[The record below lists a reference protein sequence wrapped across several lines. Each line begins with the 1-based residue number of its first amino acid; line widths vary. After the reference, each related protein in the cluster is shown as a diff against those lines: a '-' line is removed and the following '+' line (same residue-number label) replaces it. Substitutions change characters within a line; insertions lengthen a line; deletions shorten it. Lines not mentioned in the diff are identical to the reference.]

1 MVIFINIF
9 YENKNV
15 VLNVKRK
22 YLIEIL
28 FNRNLDKTLKYFRVL
43 PCEILTAGILIR
55 MLFSQQKMYI
65 DMDAGR
71 NVTKYGLD
79 SSRDDE

>member
-1 MVIFINIF
+1 M
-9 YENKNV
+9 KKCSLKHT
-15 VLNVKRK
+15 VLGPRRK

-28 FNRNLDKTLKYFRVL
+28 FNRNVDKTLKYFRVL

-65 DMDAGR
+65 EIDAGR

-79 SSRDDE
+79 LSRDDE

>member
-1 MVIFINIF
+1 M
-9 YENKNV
+9 
-15 VLNVKRK
+15 
-22 YLIEIL
+22 IEIW
-28 FNRNLDKTLKYFRVL
+28 FNRNVDKALTYFRVL

-55 MLFSQQKMYI
+55 MLFSQQKMHI

-71 NVTKYGLD
+71 NVTKYGLN